1 MKVPFCKCCYKE
13 VGSRFSVSSGLVYV
27 VKEGYSDTISV
38 PLYDNLSILL
48 SWTEIRSVFCRGVY
62 S

>member
-13 VGSRFSVSSGLVYV
+13 VGSRFSVRSGLMYV

-38 PLYDNLSILL
+38 PLYDNLSISIELD
-48 SWTEIRSVFCRGVY
+48 RN
-62 S
+62 